1 MYQRLNQN
9 QSTHL
14 LAQELSTKVYQ
25 ATKPLRICDYTASS
39 LLYYNLWAS
48 SFPASANN
56 DREKMFMGLLG
67 ERYVIHKI
75 VSVHNNT
82 TMIDGV

>member
-14 LAQELSTKVYQ
+14 LARELSTKVYQ
-25 ATKPLRICDYTASS
+25 ATKPLRLCDYTASS

-56 DREKMFMGLLG
+56 DRKNV
-67 ERYVIHKI
+67 Y
-75 VSVHNNT
+75 
-82 TMIDGV
+82 GVTGREICHSQNCECSQ